1 MKERSFAGK
10 GFSPLRFLT
19 AGAVVLS
26 VFVLV
31 SPTNSQNAAK
41 WKGTVKKEGDVTI
54 VHNPKE
60 PLYKGEILTLKEEM
74 AIGGAATQEPYSLA
88 AVRSLAVDDTGNI
101 FVLDEKDVVIK
112 VFDKSGKYLKSFGQK
127 GQGPGDL
134 SNPSRITFDQTK
146 RLLVV
151 RNGPLGLSIFERDGA
166 FLKTIATEDIKASH
180 NAVFDTQGRLYMNR
194 IRVQDMEHRWDVL
207 KKYDS
212 ETTMVVELKSIPI
225 GSPYNVVAP
234 MVAWTIDRKDNIIF
248 GYPQKYEI
256 EIINSQG
263 KTTKIIQR
271 EYDPIEVGPAIKER
285 NEKALKELRLS
296 PKIASKIFLSKYH
309 SAYTD
314 FLVDADNRLFVAN
327 WKQKGR
333 DYFYDV
339 FDEDGRYLVEVLLP
353 YKSILFEGGKLYTC
367 EADSEDF
374 PVVKRYAV
382 TWSLK

>member
-1 MKERSFAGK
+1 MKPKAPWFFIVSALTLSFLV
-10 GFSPLRFLT
+10 FPSPLNPQ
-19 AGAVVLS
+19 S
-26 VFVLV
+26 
-31 SPTNSQNAAK
+31 SPS
-41 WKGTVKKEGDVTI
+41 WKGTITKEADVTVI
-54 VHNPKE
+54 RNPRE
-60 PLYKGEILTLKEEM
+60 PMYKGETLTLKEEM
-74 AIGGAATQEPYSLA
+74 AIGGAASREPYSLA
-88 AVRSLAVDDTGNI
+88 AVRSLAVDDTGTI
-101 FVLDEKDVVIK
+101 FVLDEKDIVIK

-134 SNPSRITFDQTK
+134 NSPSRITFDRTK

-151 RNGPLGLSIFERDGA
+151 RNGPLGLSIFGRDGA

-180 NAVFDTQGRLYMNR
+180 NAVFDTRGRLYMNR

-207 KKYDS
+207 ERYDS
-212 ETTMVVELKSIPI
+212 EMTMAVELKSIPI

-256 EIINSQG
+256 EIIDSQG
-263 KTTKIIQR
+263 KTTKKIQR
-271 EYDPIEVGPAIKER
+271 DYDPVEVGPEVKER
-285 NEKALKELRLS
+285 NEKALKELRL
-296 PKIASKIFLSKYH
+296 PPEIVSKIFLSKYH
-309 SAYTD
+309 SAYTN
-314 FLVDADNRLFVAN
+314 FLIDDDNRLFVAN

-353 YKSILFEGGKLYTC
+353 YKSILFEGGKLYTS
-367 EADSEDF
+367 EADLEDY
-374 PVVKRYAV
+374 PVVKRYTV